1 MHGEA
6 LIRRFYMGGRS
17 LIHAAYA
24 HRILPV
30 IEMIGGAID
39 HVIGRKRGR
48 GASFSGRHD
57 YLVLLRDYTC
67 HIERL
72 MIGHSQPFPLSYRVV
87 PVAPMVAKHRIVR
100 QDYLTVLIGEHQ
112 EIGVIG
118 AIEVLALRRA
128 LLMEAEA
135 TRMEIM
141 NIETMGV
148 TGGWLRFGTKSKRKD
163 RWSAMGMGLY
173 GARMI
178 YDERTNAED
187 NSEPIIRF
195 SVINNHRR

>member
-1 MHGEA
+1 MEA
-6 LIRRFYMGGRS
+6 LDKTKGVPIIYGIKATPEINHRMG
-17 LIHAAYA
+17 YA
-24 HRILPV
+24 VKTFTEKGWLHMYPFKVEENR
-30 IEMIGGAID
+30 D
-39 HVIGRKRGR
+39 
-48 GASFSGRHD
+48 
-57 YLVLLRDYTC
+57 LRL
-67 HIERL
+67 EEK
-72 MIGHSQPFPLSYRVV
+72 QV
-87 PVAPMVAKHRIVR
+87 
-100 QDYLTVLIGEHQ
+100 
-112 EIGVIG
+112 
-118 AIEVLALRRA
+118 
-128 LLMEAEA
+128 LMEAEA

-148 TGGWLRFGTKSKRKD
+148 TGAWLRFGTKSKRKD